1 MQSTEF
7 ERFKQVLSKTFAVY
21 EKTLSDVLLEVWW
34 ESLRAYELQEFTR
47 ALSAHIRNPDN
58 GQFLPKPA
66 DVIRA
71 LRGTS
76 ANTAQSAWTKVDSA
90 VRKVGPHRSVA
101 FDDPVIHRVILDMG
115 GWIRMCGHSN
125 EEWPF
130 VQREF
135 ENRYRGFSV
144 SGEIPEYPRILTGI
158 TEDHNKR
165 EAISIDTDLQEKPV
179 LIGDAGK
186 AELVIHGGS
195 NSPSVAITPR
205 LGNENGTQQ
214 ADRPL
219 LN

>member
-1 MQSTEF
+1 MQSNEF
-7 ERFKQVLSKTFAVY
+7 ERFKLVLAKTFALY
-21 EKTLSDVLLEVWW
+21 DKPLTDVLLEVWW
-34 ESLRAYELQEFTR
+34 ESLRAYELQEVTR

-76 ANTAQSAWTKVDSA
+76 ANTAQSAWTKVEGA
-90 VRKVGPHRSVA
+90 IRKIGPYRSVA
-101 FDDPVIHRVILDMG
+101 FDDPVIHRVIQDMG
-115 GWIRMCGHSN
+115 GWIKINKITN
-125 EEWPF
+125 EELPF

-135 ENRYRGFSV
+135 ENRYRGFSAT
-144 SGEIPEYPRILTGI
+144 GEIPDYPRTLTGI
-158 TEDHNKR
+158 PEDYNKR
-165 EAISIDTDLQEKPV
+165 EAIRIGADLQEKTV

-195 NSPSVAITPR
+195 DSPSVAITPR
-205 LGNENGTQQ
+205 LGHDNGTQQ
-214 ADRPL
+214 ANRPR